1 MQSKS
6 ETANRLRSDPHSFQP
21 GSVYSEPWWCGIGY
35 NPMAQ
40 TMAGANA
47 SNSSSLECPNGD
59 SESNEEGQ
67 SLSNSGMNEEDDD
80 ATKDSKPAAP
90 NETGAL
96 ENHVTSLRQ
105 MMKLGNIIR

>member
-21 GSVYSEPWWCGIGY
+21 RSVYTEPWWRGVGY
-35 NPMAQ
+35 NTVPPVMP
-40 TMAGANA
+40 GANA

-80 ATKDSKPAAP
+80 AAKDSQPAAP
-90 NETGAL
+90 NQSGASAYCVAIY
-96 ENHVTSLRQ
+96 NKQ
-105 MMKLGNIIR
+105 